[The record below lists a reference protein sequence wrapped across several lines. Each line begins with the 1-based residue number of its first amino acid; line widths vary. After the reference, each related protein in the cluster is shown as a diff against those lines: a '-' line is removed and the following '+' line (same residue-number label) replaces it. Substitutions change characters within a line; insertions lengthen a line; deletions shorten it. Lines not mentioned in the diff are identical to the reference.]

1 MSNIKVK
8 DAVMFRRAGP
18 REVYIVTSTDA
29 GSDGDLIALVDED
42 GRDAGLYSRQ
52 EIMRVPTP
60 SAERI
65 KELEA
70 QVKRMRKTYDPLV
83 SALRDALDWID
94 RREEGTEEDAAFES
108 WEDANPHVRKALE
121 NAEGIK

>member
-1 MSNIKVK
+1 
-8 DAVMFRRAGP
+8 MFRRNGP
-18 REVYIVTSTDA
+18 REVYIVTSTEA

-42 GRDAGLYSRQ
+42 GHDAGLYSRQ

-60 SAERI
+60 YAERI

-70 QVKRMRKTYDPLV
+70 KVNRMRKTHDPLV
-83 SALRDALDWID
+83 SALRDALDWIA
-94 RREEGTEEDAAFES
+94 RGEEGTEEDVAFES